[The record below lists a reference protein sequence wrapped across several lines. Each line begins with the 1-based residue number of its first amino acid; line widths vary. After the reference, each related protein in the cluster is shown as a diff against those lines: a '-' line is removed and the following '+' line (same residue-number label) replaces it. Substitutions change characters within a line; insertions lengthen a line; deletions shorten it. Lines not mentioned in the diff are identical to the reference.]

1 MQQKQRTS
9 LLVGLLSVTTIAAL
23 TLLSNQQSIGSADI
37 TRQGCKINYNPSVG
51 SSLQSD
57 TLKVITRAQIA
68 GTWLYRSIDTF
79 HQGLGPRKGGI
90 YTAAK
95 LDKGEWIPL
104 PLSSNDTMK
113 IAENGPFFYSIA
125 AINKK
130 AWGRARVE
138 SCSLP
143 LSATGYQ
150 IYHQRSDSTVQNST
164 FFGRFFGDTRRE
176 YLFSLF
182 AQKVTRGKSNQI
194 DPLRIKTNQTCRF
207 SLSTTNSSLKTAHI
221 SPQAAAATA
230 MAMVF
235 LKVAHCGKDG
245 FFNYRYT

>member
-37 TRQGCKINYNPSVG
+37 TRQGCKINYNPSVV
-51 SSLQSD
+51 SYLQSD

-104 PLSSNDTMK
+104 PLSSIDTMK

-150 IYHQRSDSTVQNST
+150 LALYYDQ
-164 FFGRFFGDTRRE
+164 G
-176 YLFSLF
+176 
-182 AQKVTRGKSNQI
+182 
-194 DPLRIKTNQTCRF
+194 
-207 SLSTTNSSLKTAHI
+207 STTNAAIRQFRIQHFSGDSLVIQEGNTY
-221 SPQAAAATA
+221 
-230 MAMVF
+230 F
-235 LKVAHCGKDG
+235 
-245 FFNYRYT
+245 RYSRRK

>member
-1 MQQKQRTS
+1 
-9 LLVGLLSVTTIAAL
+9 VTTIAAL

-37 TRQGCKINYNPSVG
+37 TRLGCKINYNPSVG

-150 IYHQRSDSTVQNST
+150 LALYYDQ
-164 FFGRFFGDTRRE
+164 G
-176 YLFSLF
+176 
-182 AQKVTRGKSNQI
+182 
-194 DPLRIKTNQTCRF
+194 
-207 SLSTTNSSLKTAHI
+207 STTNAAIRQFRIQHFSGDSLVIQEGNTY
-221 SPQAAAATA
+221 
-230 MAMVF
+230 F
-235 LKVAHCGKDG
+235 
-245 FFNYRYT
+245 RYSRRK

>member
-37 TRQGCKINYNPSVG
+37 TRQGCKINYNPSVV
-51 SSLQSD
+51 SYLQSD

-95 LDKGEWIPL
+95 LDKGEWTPL
-104 PLSSNDTMK
+104 PLSSIDTMK

-150 IYHQRSDSTVQNST
+150 LALYYDQ
-164 FFGRFFGDTRRE
+164 G
-176 YLFSLF
+176 
-182 AQKVTRGKSNQI
+182 
-194 DPLRIKTNQTCRF
+194 
-207 SLSTTNSSLKTAHI
+207 STTNAAIRQFRIQHFSGDSLVIQEGNTY
-221 SPQAAAATA
+221 
-230 MAMVF
+230 F
-235 LKVAHCGKDG
+235 
-245 FFNYRYT
+245 RYSRRK

>member
-57 TLKVITRAQIA
+57 THKVITRAQIA

-104 PLSSNDTMK
+104 PLSSIDTMK

-150 IYHQRSDSTVQNST
+150 LALYYDQ
-164 FFGRFFGDTRRE
+164 G
-176 YLFSLF
+176 
-182 AQKVTRGKSNQI
+182 
-194 DPLRIKTNQTCRF
+194 
-207 SLSTTNSSLKTAHI
+207 STTNAAIRQFRIQHFSGDSLVIQEGNTY
-221 SPQAAAATA
+221 
-230 MAMVF
+230 F
-235 LKVAHCGKDG
+235 
-245 FFNYRYT
+245 RYSRRK

>member
-1 MQQKQRTS
+1 MKS
-9 LLVGLLSVTTIAAL
+9 GHSIPSKSWYIALLVVVAFL
-23 TLLSNQQSIGSADI
+23 TLANSADI
-37 TRQGCKINYNPSVG
+37 GSVDTQRNGCKINHTPQQVDQAKFSA
-51 SSLQSD
+51 D
-57 TLKVITRAQIA
+57 TLPVLTRKMLS

-150 IYHQRSDSTVQNST
+150 LALYYDQ
-164 FFGRFFGDTRRE
+164 G
-176 YLFSLF
+176 
-182 AQKVTRGKSNQI
+182 
-194 DPLRIKTNQTCRF
+194 
-207 SLSTTNSSLKTAHI
+207 STTNAAIRQFRIQHFSGDSLVIQEGNTY
-221 SPQAAAATA
+221 
-230 MAMVF
+230 F
-235 LKVAHCGKDG
+235 
-245 FFNYRYT
+245 RYSRRK

>member
-37 TRQGCKINYNPSVG
+37 TRLGCKINYSPSVG

-150 IYHQRSDSTVQNST
+150 LALYYDQ
-164 FFGRFFGDTRRE
+164 G
-176 YLFSLF
+176 
-182 AQKVTRGKSNQI
+182 
-194 DPLRIKTNQTCRF
+194 
-207 SLSTTNSSLKTAHI
+207 STTNAAIRQFRIQHFSGDSLVIQEGNTY
-221 SPQAAAATA
+221 
-230 MAMVF
+230 F
-235 LKVAHCGKDG
+235 
-245 FFNYRYT
+245 RYSRRK